1 MLRYALPLIL
11 AISSPILFACPD
23 HEKEYGGKLQVNTIK
38 AQVVTDDGSPM
49 HYPKTKKP
57 LVKML
62 RIATP
67 SGIETGWHYHPYPGY
82 GFVITGTMEVTMKD
96 GQKNRY
102 EAGEAIYE
110 VVNTAHNG
118 RCISKTPCD
127 IIVTFTGVENEPVT
141 VMLPEKK

>member
-1 MLRYALPLIL
+1 MLRYALPLVL
-11 AISSPILFACPD
+11 AISCPVLFACPD
-23 HEKEYGGKLQVNTIK
+23 HEKEYDGKLQVTTLK
-38 AQVVTDDGSPM
+38 AQGVTDDGNLM
-49 HYPKTKKP
+49 RYPKTKKP

-62 RIATP
+62 RISTP
-67 SGIETGWHYHPYPGY
+67 AGTETGWHYPPYPGY
-82 GFVITGTMEVTMKD
+82 GFVIAGTMEVTMKD
-96 GQKNRY
+96 GQKKRY

-127 IIVTFTGVENEPVT
+127 LIVTFTGVENEPVT